1 MKFPKMNRVCHE
13 GVTRAHV
20 SPWSRYQ
27 GLGLWLARL
36 FLSLLCGLAF
46 SQTKRSEEVFGADA
60 GGYVGNEACAK
71 CHGSIYRSYMKTAM
85 AQASGLASE
94 ERFVAGSFTHQ
105 PSGIKYEIYRSDEK
119 TWLSFER
126 PGDPMVRGKR
136 ELLYYIGQGR
146 RGRTYLF
153 SVDGFAFE
161 APVNWYSDRQ
171 MWDMPPAYSNTREI
185 PMNLPALMS
194 CLECHGSGIQ
204 PPVAGT
210 ENRYKVPIFSYPGVT
225 CERCHGPGKAHT
237 TGAPIINPAKL
248 NAKRRDQ
255 VCMQCHL
262 EGNVAIERTGRHLY
276 EYKPGDDLFQNV
288 RYFVLSDSDPER
300 LRATSQ
306 FEALAQSMCKKK
318 SGDRLS
324 CTTCHDPHQ
333 IVSPEERVSFYRR
346 KCLACHGDKFAAKH
360 YRDQRDCTGCH
371 MPESLSSDIAHTEVT
386 DHRLLRRPQQA
397 LHTRTTQA
405 FPQLVAFPPSEKAEQ
420 DMRDLALAWQATV
433 NSGMTSA
440 QNLAEQSLRAALKHS
455 PTDPALLSSLA
466 YVEQRRG
473 ADHEARRLYGEA
485 LKSDPDSIDAATN
498 LGVLEAKEGHLNEA
512 VKLWQLAF
520 GRAPGRS
527 EIGMNLGRS
536 LCAVGRYDQAR
547 DDVMRVLQFNPDLD
561 IAKQLLRHLDKVPP
575 DCGL

>member
-1 MKFPKMNRVCHE
+1 MNRCSE
-13 GVTRAHV
+13 GVIPPHV
-20 SPWSRYQ
+20 SSSSRYN
-27 GLGLWLARL
+27 GLELCLAAL

-46 SQTKRSEEVFGADA
+46 SQTKRSEEVFEADA
-60 GGYVGNEACAK
+60 ANYVGNEACAK
-71 CHGSIYRSYMKTAM
+71 CHESLYRSYMKTAM

-94 ERFVAGSFTHQ
+94 NFVAGSFTHK
-105 PSGIKYEIYRSDEK
+105 PSGIKYEIYRSNEK

-161 APVNWYSDRQ
+161 APVNWYADRQ
-171 MWDMPPAYSNTREI
+171 MWDMPPAYSDTREI

-194 CLECHGSGIQ
+194 CLACHGSGIQ
-204 PPVAGT
+204 RPVAGT

-237 TGAPIINPAKL
+237 TGAPIIDPAKL
-248 NAKRRDQ
+248 TAKRRDQ

-276 EYKPGDDLFQNV
+276 EYKPGDDLFENV
-288 RYFVLSDSDPER
+288 RYFVLSDSEPGS
-300 LRATSQ
+300 LRAASQ
-306 FEALAQSMCKKK
+306 FEALQQSMCKKK
-318 SGDRLS
+318 SGDRIS

-333 IVSPEERVSFYRR
+333 TVKPEERVNFYRG
-346 KCLACHGDKFAAKH
+346 KCLACHGAKFAAKH
-360 YRDQRDCTGCH
+360 HRDQRDCTGCH
-371 MPESLSSDIAHTEVT
+371 MPAALSSDIAHTEVT
-386 DHRLLRRPQQA
+386 DHRVLRRPQEA
-397 LHTRTTQA
+397 LHPPKPIKA
-405 FPQLVAFPPSEKAEQ
+405 FPQLVAFPPSEKAEP
-420 DMRDLALAWQATV
+420 DIRDLALAWQATV

-440 QNLAEQSLRAALKHS
+440 QNRAEQSLRAALKRS
-455 PTDPALLSSLA
+455 PADPALLSSLA

-473 ADHEARRLYGEA
+473 GDHEARRLYGEA
-485 LKSDPDSIDAATN
+485 LKRDPDSIDAATN
-498 LGVLEAKEGHLNEA
+498 LGVLEAKEGHLDEA

-520 GRAPGRS
+520 ERAPGRS

-547 DDVMRVLQFNPDLD
+547 NNVMRVLQFNPDLGM
-561 IAKQLLRHLDKVPP
+561 AKQLLRHLNKIPP